1 MTTLGERYT
10 EEETDEIIKKVNIDG
25 SGFIK
30 TFMFIYY

>member
-1 MTTLGERYT
+1 MITLGERYT
-10 EEETDEIIKKVNIDG
+10 EEETDEIIKKVNIDE